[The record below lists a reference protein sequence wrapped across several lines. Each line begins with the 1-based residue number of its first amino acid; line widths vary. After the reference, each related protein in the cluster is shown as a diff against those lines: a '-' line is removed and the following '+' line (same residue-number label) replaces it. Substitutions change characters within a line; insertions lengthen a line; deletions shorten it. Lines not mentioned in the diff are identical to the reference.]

1 MSMHSLGINCII
13 LQCKWHYVMKA
24 KNDDMENCGTA
35 DGLLILFR
43 RMKIFKVNY
52 NIKKKNYFGKTFK
65 C

>member
-1 MSMHSLGINCII
+1 
-13 LQCKWHYVMKA
+13 MKA